1 MFAHIVRRL
10 IYLMVVL
17 LIMSA
22 IVFFLMSMVTGDPVV
37 IMLSQAANKETIAK
51 LREQLGLDRP
61 LVVQYLDW
69 ISHVIRG
76 DLGTSY
82 TMPMTVSE
90 VILQRLPVTIELA
103 LLSMFFSLIIAIP
116 LGILAAIKF
125 NSKTDM
131 TLMGFSAAC
140 ISMPNFWIGILLIL
154 LFSLKLNLLPA
165 SGYAPFL
172 TSPLKNLKLMILPVI
187 TLSIWYIAV
196 YLRFTRSTFIET
208 LRSDYIL
215 VARAKGISDK
225 RVFWVHAFKNTLI
238 PLVTVVGVNVSGLF
252 GGAVVTETVFGL
264 PGLGRLLV
272 DAILGRDLPLIEG
285 IVLFI
290 TACVILCNLT
300 VDILYVYIDP
310 KIRYE

>member
-300 VDILYVYIDP
+300 VDILYVTIDP